1 MQKGQAFVLS
11 GDTFLLPHGASL
23 VLVPL
28 CGNDVLDDLV
38 SPAFESSL
46 VSGGKVS
53 LSSLTSK
60 GVDKL
65 HIIAKADIGSLSFT
79 FNEQIT
85 VSPETS
91 DEIKTW
97 ILFTV
102 YKHKDSWKTRF
113 VSETVSGNDVLLRYL
128 KIAKQIDLVS
138 ACKKKYSASV
148 TLKDQANNIVN
159 SKSGGQAKESAGL
172 LARSLMNEGMSLFGR
187 LKGKASNAVSH
198 VKNQKFLDAAC
209 AASAV
214 VAFADG
220 YASPDEVSKLLTF
233 IRSHDVLSIYS
244 ESEVRSSF
252 EKFVADMKADMI
264 IGEGKAM
271 AAISEF
277 SGKNEVHIIVA
288 LAAGVAAAEMGV
300 DDNEREAIKRIG
312 GILSVD
318 VTDILARV

>member
-28 CGNDVLDDLV
+28 CGNDVLSDLV
-38 SPAFESSL
+38 SPAFESPL
-46 VSGGKVS
+46 ASGGRVS
-53 LSSLTSK
+53 LPLLASK
-60 GVDKL
+60 GIDKL
-65 HIIAKADIGSLSFT
+65 HIVAKADVGALSFT
-79 FNEQIT
+79 FNDQVT
-85 VSPETS
+85 VSPDAS
-91 DEIKTW
+91 DEIKIW
-97 ILFTV
+97 VLFTV
-102 YKHKDSWKTRF
+102 YKHNDSWKVRL
-113 VSETVSGNDVLLRYL
+113 VSETVSGNDVLLKYL

-138 ACKKKYSASV
+138 LCYKKYSARD
-148 TLKDQANNIVN
+148 TLKEQAGNIVN
-159 SKSGGQAKESAGL
+159 SRTGSQAREGAGL

-187 LKGKASNAVSH
+187 LKGKANNAVSH
-198 VKNQKFLDAAC
+198 VKNQKFLDASC

-220 YASPDEVSKLLTF
+220 YASPEEVSKLLSF

-244 ESEVRSSF
+244 ESEVKSSF
-252 EKFVADMKADMI
+252 EKFVSGMKSDLI

-277 SGKNEVHIIVA
+277 SGKTESHIIVA
-288 LAAGVAAAEMGV
+288 LAAGIAAAEMGV
-300 DDNEREAIKRIG
+300 DDDEKEAIKRIG
-312 GILSVD
+312 HKLSVD